1 MHHLPLGGTVH
12 ILHNHCPTPPQPP
25 HWLAAFPGLSL
36 SQAWCWGEIH
46 CTQLNAPNQF
56 FYQNHLWSNRAAS
69 LLLQDSEN
77 KTLFFIQALNTNK
90 ALRKGL
96 IKKKRGLA
104 FERQKCL
111 AVKQDVTKSIQRK
124 RGKEGEGIWDRWK
137 LNKRRKKKSSPSIY
151 IGR

>member
-96 IKKKRGLA
+96 IKKKKR
-104 FERQKCL
+104 
-111 AVKQDVTKSIQRK
+111 VSI
-124 RGKEGEGIWDRWK
+124 
-137 LNKRRKKKSSPSIY
+137 
-151 IGR
+151 